1 MSDYFDS
8 IMYYN
13 MWGKGWLSRVP
24 KKSEVLKN
32 AKIAG
37 NAFILGG
44 SNNRALIIA
53 DGDNIYLQ
61 SYDTLMLRVNRATGE
76 IEKLSDYYS
85 ATTIKHINAFMSAY
99 NGQTF
104 NKAAW
109 LAFKG
114 V

>member
-13 MWGKGWLSRVP
+13 MWDKGWLSRAP

-44 SNNRALIIA
+44 SNNRALISA
-53 DGDNIYLQ
+53 SGDNVYLQ
-61 SYDTLMLRVNRATGE
+61 SYDTLMLRVNRVTGE

-85 ATTIKHINAFMSAY
+85 ATTMKHINAFMSGF
-99 NGQTF
+99 NGMTF